1 MYKICAVKC
10 FYMLAD
16 VAQRT
21 NSKLSRSPYT
31 KGNSNKSKSSSFKT
45 FSVDYGD
52 LPVSRL
58 KSFNALVLGF
68 HVFSLYIH
76 LGVAKSSVV
85 ELEDMRLYRAHT
97 LSSGVSDAFSYC
109 NSVGSAEIFS
119 LPSPLM
125 N

>member
-1 MYKICAVKC
+1 MRKVVYKICAVKC

-16 VAQRT
+16 VGQRT

-31 KGNSNKSKSSSFKT
+31 KGNSNKSKSYSFKK

-85 ELEDMRLYRAHT
+85 ELEDRMGRAPN
-97 LSSGVSDAFSYC
+97 LEFWCVRCIQLLQLCWIS
-109 NSVGSAEIFS
+109 
-119 LPSPLM
+119 
-125 N
+125 